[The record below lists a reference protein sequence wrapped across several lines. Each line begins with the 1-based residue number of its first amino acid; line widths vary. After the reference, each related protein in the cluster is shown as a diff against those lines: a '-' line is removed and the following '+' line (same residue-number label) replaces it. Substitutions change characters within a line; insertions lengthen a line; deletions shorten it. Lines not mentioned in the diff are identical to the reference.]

1 MDIYQILRVRK
12 NADKA
17 ELQAKY
23 LRMLDS
29 YQMTATF
36 AEEQEIADIAQAK
49 LEQLIAAGKEC
60 RLYDE
65 HPESNTTIT
74 QQTNISSI
82 KLALNSSRSDV
93 SKLKG
98 SNISGKIDALS
109 ESAEKHYL
117 KAVVTLR
124 IDSSFQGCQNAVA
137 ELHKAIKLDPS
148 NEAYIG
154 LLDAIS
160 EQIRDYEQRQRDKA
174 VQDERDRQEQERRS
188 QQAVAA
194 AQRRRFWNSAG
205 PCLGGLASLGV
216 VPLMCWCGCECCK
229 SSGCGA
235 CC

>member
-23 LRMLDS
+23 LRML
-29 YQMTATF
+29 
-36 AEEQEIADIAQAK
+36 
-49 LEQLIAAGKEC
+49 
-60 RLYDE
+60 
-65 HPESNTTIT
+65 
-74 QQTNISSI
+74 
-82 KLALNSSRSDV
+82 
-93 SKLKG
+93 
-98 SNISGKIDALS
+98 
-109 ESAEKHYL
+109 
-117 KAVVTLR
+117 
-124 IDSSFQGCQNAVA
+124 
-137 ELHKAIKLDPS
+137 
-148 NEAYIG
+148 
-154 LLDAIS
+154 S

-216 VPLMCWCGCECCK
+216 VALMCWCGCECCK